1 VVPLGGESPS
11 RIRKLPC
18 QEPIATVKSN
28 RVTKSRGAKAGL
40 EEITSELQATPVC
53 PFPRTGTTM
62 ASIVFAARVGSQNS
76 HDGDH
81 GVPTPCRGE
90 YTEQFVDLAKIANR
104 FHVTTVHSKDESVFQ
119 REP

>member
-1 VVPLGGESPS
+1 MIPLGGESPS

-62 ASIVFAARVGSQNS
+62 ASIVFAGRVGSQNS

-81 GVPTPCRGE
+81 GVPIPCRGG
-90 YTEQFVDLAKIANR
+90 YTE
-104 FHVTTVHSKDESVFQ
+104 
-119 REP
+119 